1 MQTTSK
7 NIMFI
12 LSVRCLMGMSV
23 SKMVNQVNYGL
34 VRRESGDANRD
45 TSMAN
50 DVTRIT
56 SSHEAAS
63 PLY

>member
-12 LSVRCLMGMSV
+12 VPMCCLMGMSV
-23 SKMVNQVNYGL
+23 SKMVNQVNYRL

-45 TSMAN
+45 TSMA
-50 DVTRIT
+50 DHVTYNQQ
-56 SSHEAAS
+56 
-63 PLY
+63 P